1 MDERSNKVKPV
12 IRVLLFIVISVIII
26 AVLFNASAP
35 KKYNVKVGDV
45 APEDIVASRAV
56 PDEAATHKRALEQAR
71 QVQDVM
77 VRSEDIS
84 KQSVKRVESFFDLVD
99 KYRKNLYLKPKA
111 DDNKNTETE
120 TEDTSR
126 TVPSPAE
133 IDKAASALVAEFQK
147 NENIELDQGSCA
159 GLLNLSESIYRAV
172 KDHTVAISEV
182 VMAGEHDNTSLLVS
196 ITSQVNDLVENNPY
210 YKNEYNQINS
220 LLRKLLTANLVY
232 DQEATQ
238 AARDAVYQQ
247 IINDPILI
255 PSGTKVLSRGE
266 IITTNDYQVLQSLG
280 LIESNEI
287 NWPILI
293 GLILLYVV
301 VGFSMWLFFRYYL
314 KIENLKT
321 KDGLFISLLFLI
333 TFLISSYVGKLS
345 ALLMP
350 VYFMT
355 IVLASY
361 FGFDLALSTSLSLI
375 VLLYPVS
382 KFDGQY
388 LFVTLIGVL
397 VAALISATKTKNKNY
412 AMTILG
418 VTASTFA
425 AAILH
430 SVLLNQSTRLML
442 YSAGLAALSG
452 FVSSILAIGLAPII
466 EIFISKVSP
475 TKLISLADANQPLLK
490 RLFMEAPATY
500 QHSMMVANLAEAAA
514 ERIGA
519 NTLLTRVGA
528 YYHDIGKLWNPQ
540 MYTENQNDF
549 NPHSL
554 LRHRESKNIIFK
566 HVSYGQ
572 VIARQYGLPDVVIDF
587 IRQHHGT
594 TILQYFYTEA
604 CDEAEALGMELP
616 DVSEYKY
623 PGPSPQEKEIAIVM
637 LADTVEAAMKS
648 VRDPKNLQEVES
660 FIRRLIK
667 GKVIQNQLV
676 DSGLSFHELEEIT
689 QAFMQVF
696 EGQLHERVEYPDDNR
711 ITAAN

>member
-1 MDERSNKVKPV
+1 
-12 IRVLLFIVISVIII
+12 
-26 AVLFNASAP
+26 
-35 KKYNVKVGDV
+35 
-45 APEDIVASRAV
+45 
-56 PDEAATHKRALEQAR
+56 
-71 QVQDVM
+71 
-77 VRSEDIS
+77 
-84 KQSVKRVESFFDLVD
+84 
-99 KYRKNLYLKPKA
+99 
-111 DDNKNTETE
+111 
-120 TEDTSR
+120 
-126 TVPSPAE
+126 
-133 IDKAASALVAEFQK
+133 
-147 NENIELDQGSCA
+147 
-159 GLLNLSESIYRAV
+159 
-172 KDHTVAISEV
+172 
-182 VMAGEHDNTSLLVS
+182 
-196 ITSQVNDLVENNPY
+196 
-210 YKNEYNQINS
+210 
-220 LLRKLLTANLVY
+220 
-232 DQEATQ
+232 
-238 AARDAVYQQ
+238 
-247 IINDPILI
+247 
-255 PSGTKVLSRGE
+255 
-266 IITTNDYQVLQSLG
+266 
-280 LIESNEI
+280 
-287 NWPILI
+287 
-293 GLILLYVV
+293 
-301 VGFSMWLFFRYYL
+301 
-314 KIENLKT
+314 
-321 KDGLFISLLFLI
+321 
-333 TFLISSYVGKLS
+333 
-345 ALLMP
+345 
-350 VYFMT
+350 
-355 IVLASY
+355 
-361 FGFDLALSTSLSLI
+361 
-375 VLLYPVS
+375 
-382 KFDGQY
+382 
-388 LFVTLIGVL
+388 
-397 VAALISATKTKNKNY
+397 
-412 AMTILG
+412 
-418 VTASTFA
+418 
-425 AAILH
+425 
-430 SVLLNQSTRLML
+430 ML